1 MSLTLTKVS
10 FTGDRAIPGPANAEL
25 IVDVAFDTS
34 YPTGGETFDVSTWL
48 ASVDT
53 VEHIPSDAAAEGL
66 CGDRIFAHDK
76 GTAAAGLLLVYNE
89 DGTSGIYAQEADMTN
104 LGALTAVRFRV
115 TGTKLG
121 TYSVASPTSSSNL
134 GAY

>member
-1 MSLTLTKVS
+1 MALTLTKVS
-10 FTGDRAIPGPANAEL
+10 FTGDYAICDKANAEL
-25 IVDVAFDTS
+25 VVDVAFDTS
-34 YPTGGETFDVSTWL
+34 YPTGGEVFDVSTWF
-48 ASVDT
+48 ASVRT
-53 VEHIPSDAAAEGL
+53 VDHVPSDAAAEGL

-89 DGTSGIYAQEADMTN
+89 DGTSGIYAQESDMTN

-115 TGTKLG
+115 TGTQLG
-121 TYSVASPTSSSNL
+121 TYAKASPVAADNL